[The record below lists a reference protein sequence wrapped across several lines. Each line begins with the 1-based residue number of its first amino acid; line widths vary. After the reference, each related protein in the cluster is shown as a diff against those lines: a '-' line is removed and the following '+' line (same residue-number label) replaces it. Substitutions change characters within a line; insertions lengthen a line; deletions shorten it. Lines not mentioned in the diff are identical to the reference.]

1 MQNSGFNKSALSS
14 SNQQNQKPNLEFQYL
29 QQNNKKHSI
38 LVVLLIIFLII
49 ILGIICV
56 IAYDFFQ
63 KNKQANLTAD
73 LYNQDIDG
81 DGLTTI
87 EELKYGTDQ
96 NQYDTDFDKMP
107 DGWETRNNLDPK
119 DYLDAV
125 KDNDEDGLTNLQ
137 ELQYN
142 SNPNIKDTDN
152 DGFNDGDEVKNNY
165 NPNGEGKIIK

>member
-1 MQNSGFNKSALSS
+1 MQNSGFHKSAPPT
-14 SNQQNQKPNLEFQYL
+14 NIPTNQKPNLEFKYL
-29 QQNNKKHSI
+29 ETNNKKHPI
-38 LVVLLIIFLII
+38 LVVLLILFFITILII
-49 ILGIICV
+49 AGI

-73 LYNQDIDG
+73 LSNQDIDG
-81 DGLTTI
+81 DGLTMI
-87 EELKYGTDQ
+87 EELKNGTDQ

-107 DGWETRNNLDPK
+107 DGWEVRNNLNPK
-119 DYLDAV
+119 DYLDAT

-142 SNPNIKDTDN
+142 SNPNNKDTDN
-152 DGFNDGDEVKNNY
+152 DGLNDGDEVQNNL